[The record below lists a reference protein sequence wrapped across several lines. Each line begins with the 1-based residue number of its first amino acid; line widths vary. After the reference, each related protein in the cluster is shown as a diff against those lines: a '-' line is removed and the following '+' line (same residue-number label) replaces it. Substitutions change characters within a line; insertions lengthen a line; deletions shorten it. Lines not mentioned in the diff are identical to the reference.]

1 MMIPS
6 LPAHTIQFS
15 LFPHSCVGLLS
26 HAERSADNTGYGDN
40 CDYAG
45 DGCDN
50 THDDYNGD
58 DANNTNDA
66 DDAAAGNAAAD
77 DDADDDADG
86 DDDADAADAADDA
99 DDHDD
104 GW

>member
-1 MMIPS
+1 MMMIPS

-45 DGCDN
+45 DGCDH

-58 DANNTNDA
+58 NANNANGQILPIMLIMPIHMHT
-66 DDAAAGNAAAD
+66 
-77 DDADDDADG
+77 
-86 DDDADAADAADDA
+86 
-99 DDHDD
+99 HMHVHSRTY
-104 GW
+104 